1 MKIAVIGSGHV
12 GGALGKGWAKK
23 GHDVTFGV
31 RDTSDAK
38 LKELLAAA
46 GGKARAASVKD
57 AAVGAEIVALTV
69 PWGAAQDAVKNAS
82 NLRGKIVLDCTNPLK
97 PDLSGL
103 THGYD
108 TSGAEQ
114 IAQWAPGARVV
125 KIFNTTGFGNM
136 ANPVYP
142 EGPSMMLYCGE
153 DGGAKNVAAQLAA
166 DLGFAAYDLGPL
178 SEARLLEP
186 LALIWIKLA
195 VQQKMG
201 VNFAFRLIRR

>member
-1 MKIAVIGSGHV
+1 MKIAVVGAGNV
-12 GGALGKGWAKK
+12 GGTLGKGWAKK

-31 RDTSDAK
+31 RNTSDSK
-38 LKELLAAA
+38 VKQLLAAT
-46 GGKARAASVKD
+46 GGKARASSVKE
-57 AAVGAEIVALTV
+57 AATGAEVIALTV
-69 PWGAAQDAVKNAS
+69 PWDGAQDAVKNAG
-82 NLRGKIVLDCTNPLK
+82 NLSGKIVLDCTKPLK

-114 IAQWAPGARVV
+114 IAKWAAAARVV

-142 EGPSMMLYCGE
+142 EGPSMMLYCG
-153 DGGAKNVAAQLAA
+153 DDAAAKTVAAQLAT
-166 DLGFAAYDLGPL
+166 DLGFAAYDAGPL

-186 LALIWIKLA
+186 LALLWIKLA

-201 VNFAFRLIRR
+201 LNFAFRLVRR

>member
-1 MKIAVIGSGHV
+1 MKIAVIGSGNV
-12 GGALGKGWAKK
+12 GGTLGKGWAKK

-31 RDTSDAK
+31 RNTSDAK
-38 LKELLAAA
+38 VKQLLAAS
-46 GGKARAASVKD
+46 GGKARAVPVKD
-57 AAVGAEIVALTV
+57 AATGAEVIALTV
-69 PWGAAQDAVKNAS
+69 PWDAAQEAVKNAG
-82 NLRGKIVLDCTNPLK
+82 NLRDKIVLDCTNPLK

-114 IAQWAPGARVV
+114 IAKWAAGARVV
-125 KIFNTTGFGNM
+125 KILNTTGFGNM

-142 EGPSMMLYCGE
+142 EGPSMMLYCG
-153 DGGAKNVAAQLAA
+153 DDAAAKSAAAQLAS
-166 DLGFAAYDLGPL
+166 DLGFAAYDAGPL

-201 VNFAFRLIRR
+201 LNFAFRLVRR

>member
-1 MKIAVIGSGHV
+1 MKIAVIGSGNV
-12 GGALGKGWAKK
+12 GGVLGKGWARK

-31 RDTSDAK
+31 RNTSDPK
-38 LKELLAAA
+38 IKQLLAAA
-46 GGKARAASVKD
+46 EGKAHAGSVKD
-57 AAVGAEIVALTV
+57 AAAGAEVIAISV
-69 PWGAAQDAVKNAS
+69 PWDAAQDAVKNAG

-114 IAQWAPGARVV
+114 IAKWAAGARVV

-136 ANPVYP
+136 TNPVYP
-142 EGPSMMLYCGE
+142 EGASMMVYCGN
-153 DGGAKNVAAQLAA
+153 DTAAKICAAQLAT

-178 SEARLLEP
+178 TEARLLEP

-195 VQQKMG
+195 VQKKMG
-201 VNFAFRLIRR
+201 LNFVFRLVRR

>member
-1 MKIAVIGSGHV
+1 MKIAVIGSGNV
-12 GGALGKGWAKK
+12 GGTLGKGWAKK

-31 RDTSDAK
+31 RNTSEAK
-38 LKELLAAA
+38 VKQLLAASD
-46 GGKARAASVKD
+46 GKARAAAVKD
-57 AAVGAEIVALTV
+57 AATGAEVIALTV
-69 PWGAAQDAVKNAS
+69 PWDAAQDAVKNAG
-82 NLRGKIVLDCTNPLK
+82 NLRDKIVLDCTNPLK

-114 IAQWAPGARVV
+114 IAKWAAGARVV

-142 EGPSMMLYCGE
+142 EGPSMMLYCG
-153 DGGAKNVAAQLAA
+153 DDAAAKSTAAQLAT
-166 DLGFAAYDLGPL
+166 DLGFAAYDAGPL

-201 VNFAFRLIRR
+201 LNFAFRLVRR